1 MSFAQRLSSR
11 DNSLSN
17 LSGSGSRR
25 TLRGSGKTRTPQPE
39 PRRDSG
45 QQSESSSER
54 RLSFFRSLF
63 ERRKN
68 DYHADVQEVGNAFQ
82 RGLRHADRT
91 VGAATTVERSSPPPE
106 MLDEEKPS
114 CFSCLRPSQPVL
126 DTMSCII
133 EARLWRVIIFLNTL
147 LLLFGSEIQD
157 LCIPKGGDIIM
168 DVFYTIAMAVFFFD
182 MMMRCFL
189 EQKYMPWCGCAESKC
204 VLGSFLF
211 WCDLFSTLTL
221 LYNVTYVNKLLF
233 KTKSFHITLNEL
245 GIPVSSGIMY

>member
-68 DYHADVQEVGNAFQ
+68 DYHADVQVGNAFQ
-82 RGLRHADRT
+82 RGLRYADRT

-114 CFSCLRPSQPVL
+114 CFSCLRPSQPIL
-126 DTMSCII
+126 DTMSCTI
-133 EARLWRVIIFLNTL
+133 EARLWEVIIFLNTL
-147 LLLFGSEIQD
+147 LVLFGSEIQD
-157 LCIPKGGDIIM
+157 LCIPTGGDAIM

-182 MMMRCFL
+182 MVMRCFL
-189 EQKYMPWCGCAESKC
+189 EPKYMPWCGCAESKC
-204 VLGSFLF
+204 IL
-211 WCDLFSTLTL
+211 
-221 LYNVTYVNKLLF
+221 VTHMCTGRQIGRNQ
-233 KTKSFHITLNEL
+233 
-245 GIPVSSGIMY
+245 